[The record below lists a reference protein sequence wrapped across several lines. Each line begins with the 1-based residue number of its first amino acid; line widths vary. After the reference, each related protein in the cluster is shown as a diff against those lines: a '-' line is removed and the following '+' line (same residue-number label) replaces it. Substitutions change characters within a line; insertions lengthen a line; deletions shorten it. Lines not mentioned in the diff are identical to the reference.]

1 MRTMNESGRRR
12 PRIHPTTFAAALI
25 AALAVGAAPAIAQD
39 READCHCV
47 DRDGN
52 RIEECVCLNTPSANT
67 FTVMAPFVRR
77 SIVGVTIDYT
87 QGAEVDARGAE
98 LQDVQD
104 DGPAARAGLRAG
116 DIVVRVDGRS
126 VFDPLEGRAER
137 ALSES
142 QSVPVQR
149 FVRMVGGLE
158 PDEPVE
164 VEYIRDGRT
173 ATVTLTPESAGGLPG
188 LTIFGRGGEGLPG
201 MSWRFDPEEL
211 RGEMGELYGQ
221 LEGFQRDGPGV
232 FRFEGPERS
241 GEVRFFGDSLA
252 TGAFPR
258 LFQGDPCMN
267 VSTGDGSARVWVL
280 GGTNCV
286 DGVEFV
292 ELNPGLGEYFGTD
305 QGVLVAN
312 VAEASTLGLRAGD
325 VLQAIDGREVQSPDH
340 ARRILA
346 SYDADEEIRLRIVR
360 KGAETEVLARR
371 R

>member
-1 MRTMNESGRRR
+1 MRTMNHPRRRR
-12 PRIHPTTFAAALI
+12 PRIIPTTFVAALI
-25 AALAVGAAPAIAQD
+25 AVLAAGAAPARAQD
-39 READCHCV
+39 RDADCHCV

-52 RIEECVCLNTPSANT
+52 RIEDCVCLNTPSGNT
-67 FTVMAPFVRR
+67 FTVMTPFARR
-77 SIVGVTIDYT
+77 SIVGVTIDYS

-98 LQDVQD
+98 LQEVQD
-104 DGPAARAGLRAG
+104 DGPADRAGLRAG

-126 VFDPLEGRAER
+126 VFDPLDGRAER

-149 FVRMVGGLE
+149 FVRIVGGLD

-173 ATVTLTPESAGGLPG
+173 ARATVTPESAGGFPG
-188 LTIFGRGGEGLPG
+188 LTIFGEGEGLPG
-201 MSWRFDPEEL
+201 MAWRFDPEE
-211 RGEMGELYGQ
+211 R
-221 LEGFQRDGPGV
+221 GPGV
-232 FRFEGPERS
+232 FRFESPGRNSEM
-241 GEVRFFGDSLA
+241 RFFGDSLA

-258 LFQGDPCMN
+258 LFRDDPCMN
-267 VSTGDGSARVWVL
+267 VSTGDGSTRVWVL

-325 VLQAIDGREVQSPDH
+325 VLQAVDGREVQSPEH

-346 SYDADEEIRLRIVR
+346 SYDSDEEIRLRVVR